1 MLDDIDYQS
10 RYNFICR
17 TIAKDNEAQTIS
29 ITLNNNLNQLSHYL
43 SHDLAELARR
53 GSPDNFTDIFTELQT
68 EMVRF
73 REFCEFPDLAQKVV
87 IGIGG
92 KFSAGKS
99 TLINTLLGKKQLV
112 TEIDP
117 TTSLPTYLLQ
127 GNEPSVTALNL
138 FNKKVNLSME
148 EFQTL
153 NHDEK
158 QNYGSQIGS
167 LLTSAFITDP
177 DFKWQNLA
185 LLDTPGYNK
194 PEDND
199 HSARTDES
207 VARSQLNAAQFIVW
221 LVSAEDGT
229 IKEDDLLFLASL
241 NADIPRLVLIN
252 KSDIKTPD
260 DVENIV
266 ALVKKTLA
274 DRNLPAVDV
283 IPVSH
288 KKRDYPIEPVLAWFD
303 KWNNAPREVTFAKK
317 FHGVL
322 QEYENFIE
330 SKLNFT
336 KEILSVLN
344 IINAS
349 MDINQSN
356 LENRSQKLINQL
368 KQKVIKYEA
377 LSKDLKTFI
386 NNSFETLKNIKSSLG
401 INVWYIESLLK
412 ERATADLAKD
422 GGLEEKVKLASKTY
436 DSKLLNIL
444 ARDAE
449 TEVKLAIANRI
460 DLAEEIQLI
469 LAEDS
474 SDEIKKSLLNTQFSL
489 SAEVMMKLIS

>member
-1 MLDDIDYQS
+1 MDYQS

-17 TIAKDNEAQTIS
+17 AIAKDNEAQTIS
-29 ITLNNNLNQLSHYL
+29 TTLNNNLNQLSHYL

-153 NHDEK
+153 THDEK

-177 DFKWQNLA
+177 EFKWQNLA
-185 LLDTPGYNK
+185 LLDTPGYTK

-229 IKEDDLLFLASL
+229 IKEDDLQFLASL

-252 KSDIKTPD
+252 KSDTKTPD
-260 DVENIV
+260 DVANIV

-283 IPVSH
+283 IPVSR

-303 KWNNAPREVTFAKK
+303 KWNNAPREVTFAKNFKRK
-317 FHGVL
+317 FRIYEQFLDNEERKAHMQLNRLNRILTLSDDEDISANAREL
-322 QEYENFIE
+322 QAD
-330 SKLNFT
+330 
-336 KEILSVLN
+336 V
-344 IINAS
+344 
-349 MDINQSN
+349 
-356 LENRSQKLINQL
+356 
-368 KQKVIKYEA
+368 KYRLDYLQA
-377 LSKDLKTFI
+377 
-386 NNSFETLKNIKSSLG
+386 IKSDLTALQQLLFDKLRQIGEGVG
-401 INVWYIESLLK
+401 I
-412 ERATADLAKD
+412 
-422 GGLEEKVKLASKTY
+422 
-436 DSKLLNIL
+436 
-444 ARDAE
+444 
-449 TEVKLAIANRI
+449 
-460 DLAEEIQLI
+460 EIP
-469 LAEDS
+469 
-474 SDEIKKSLLNTQFSL
+474 SL
-489 SAEVMMKLIS
+489 SAIEDFDFSGVNLLDLLVEVRESKGKSLIDYSHILRELTKPVIAKNVDLLLRRTSKNYFATLQDLQGSADQQTLDNLLRQDSNTKFFMDL